1 MISVVLI
8 LFVIIFIIIFVYLK
22 INKVE
27 KYYNYISDLG
37 NNDSVV
43 NLFCKKIRQ
52 LDTPNENNILYSKF
66 YDEVILKNDKEIKD
80 LEDKINKINKEEMM
94 KYVDK
99 KNLHR
104 LKTHLNTK
112 KQLNA
117 IENSKKNIN
126 SNNRLI
132 LNLT

>member
-1 MISVVLI
+1 MISLVLI
-8 LFVIIFIIIFVYLK
+8 LFIIIFVYLK

-43 NLFCKKIRQ
+43 NVFCKKLRQ

-66 YDEVILKNDKEIKD
+66 YDEVILKNDKEIKN
-80 LEDKINKINKEEMM
+80 LEQQINKINKEEMM

-117 IENSKKNIN
+117 IEKAKKNIN
-126 SNNRLI
+126 TNNRLI

>member
-1 MISVVLI
+1 MISLVLI
-8 LFVIIFIIIFVYLK
+8 LFIIIFVYLK

-27 KYYNYISDLG
+27 KYYNYINDLG

-43 NLFCKKIRQ
+43 NVFCKKLRQ

-66 YDEVILKNDKEIKD
+66 YDEVIMKNDKEIKK
-80 LEDKINKINKEEMM
+80 LEEQINKINKEEMM

-117 IENSKKNIN
+117 IEKAKKNIN